1 MIFPSFQ
8 LKGVKYRNPDD
19 GAAGDEVAEDLD
31 SEGIDVAVVELN
43 LAERRPGHDEEDEQ
57 DDWSQKR
64 PADFPVETR
73 KSGQNGDQAMS
84 AFASTYRASRV
95 AD

>member
-1 MIFPSFQ
+1 MIFPSSQ

-31 SEGIDVAVVELN
+31 SERIDVAVVELN

-57 DDWSQKR
+57 DDRGQKP
-64 PADFPVETR
+64 PADDPVETR
-73 KSGQNGDQAMS
+73 HPGRRNKIAIS
-84 AFASTYRASRV
+84 
-95 AD
+95 